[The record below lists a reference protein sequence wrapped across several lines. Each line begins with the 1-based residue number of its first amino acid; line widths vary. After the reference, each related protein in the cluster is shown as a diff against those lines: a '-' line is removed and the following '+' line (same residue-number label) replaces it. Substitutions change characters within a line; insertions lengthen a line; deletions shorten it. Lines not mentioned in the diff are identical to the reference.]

1 MESYDRLHDR
11 FKRIGDLN
19 HALAMLSWD
28 EAALMPTGGGTVRAD
43 SLATLAGMV
52 HDQVAAEETG
62 ALAQAALGEDLNAW
76 QRTNAELI
84 RRDWRKARALPGDL
98 VVALSKAT
106 SACEQAWRPA
116 RAEND
121 WAAVTDK
128 LETVLA
134 LTRQKAQA
142 LADALGCAPYDAL
155 LDDYQPGLSRAEVD
169 PLFGHLR
176 DVLPALI
183 DQAIDAQDEPLAI
196 RDAFSVERQEAL
208 GRTLMAKVGFDF
220 ERGLLGVSHHPFCG
234 GEPDDTR
241 ITTRYNEDDFL
252 ESLFAVLHETGH
264 ALYQQGLPKAWRG
277 QPVGDADGMAL
288 HESQS
293 LLMEMQVCRGPAFLD
308 FAAPI
313 IQRKLLG
320 APTDAPEWQP
330 NNLLKL
336 AKRVRR
342 GYIRVDA
349 DELTY
354 PLHVILRYELETA
367 LLDGTLAVADIP
379 DAWNEK
385 MTRYLGL
392 STAGNFRNGCM
403 QDVHWFTGL
412 IGYFPSYTLGA
423 VIAAQIFATIRRRV
437 VGIDDAIRQGQFDM
451 LVKWLRTEI
460 HGRGRLVPAMD
471 LVAAVTGEPLGPTA
485 FLDHLQARY
494 LETG

>member
-1 MESYDRLHDR
+1 MSYDKLHR
-11 FKRIGDLN
+11 RCKEIGDLN

-28 EAALMPTGGGTVRAD
+28 EAAMMPVGGGQVRSE
-43 SLATLAGMV
+43 SLATLSRVV
-52 HDQVAAEETG
+52 HDLLAADETG
-62 ALAQAALGEDLNAW
+62 ALIESALCEDLDDWQAANVA
-76 QRTNAELI
+76 LI
-84 RRDWRKARALPGDL
+84 RRDWQQARALPADL

-106 SACEQAWRPA
+106 STCEQTWRSA

-121 WAAVTDK
+121 WGAVADQ
-128 LETVLA
+128 LETVLS

-142 LADALGCAPYDAL
+142 LGDALGCDPYDAL
-155 LDDYQPGLSRAEVD
+155 LESYQPGLARADVD
-169 PLFGHLR
+169 RLFAELR
-176 DVLPALI
+176 EALPSLI
-183 DQAIDAQDEPLAI
+183 DKVIDSQDEPLPI
-196 RDAFSVERQEAL
+196 NESFDVERQGAL

-220 ERGLLGVSHHPFCG
+220 NRGLLGVSHHPFCG

-277 QPVGDADGMAL
+277 QPAGDAAGMAL

-293 LLMEMQVCRGPAFLD
+293 LLMEMQVCRGAPFLD

-313 IQRKLLG
+313 IQRTLLG
-320 APTDAPEWQP
+320 APTDAPQWQP
-330 NNLLKL
+330 DNLLKL

-367 LLDGTLAVADIP
+367 LLDGSLAVADIP
-379 DAWNEK
+379 DAWHDK
-385 MTRYLGL
+385 MSHYLGL
-392 STAGNFRNGCM
+392 STTGNYRDGCM
-403 QDVHWFTGL
+403 QDVHWFAGL

-423 VIAAQIFATIRRRV
+423 VIAAQLFATIRERIA
-437 VGIDDAIRQGQFDM
+437 GIDDAIRQGEFDI
-451 LVKWLRTEI
+451 LVDWLRANI
-460 HGRGRLVPAMD
+460 HGRGQLMPAMD
-471 LVAAVTGEPLGPTA
+471 LIAETTGAPLGSTA
-485 FLDHLQARY
+485 FLNHLRTRY
-494 LETG
+494 LRAA